1 MQLTMRVGAAI
12 GMVAIAGC
20 SQSTTQDNN
29 ASADANTAMSVNE
42 TTPPAD
48 NGTGESDTL
57 GNQLNQLNESGSDAA
72 GNEENSSVDQ

>member
-29 ASADANTAMSVNE
+29 ASVDSNSAMTVNE
-42 TTPPAD
+42 TAPPAD
-48 NGTGESDTL
+48 NSTGESDTL
-57 GNQLNQLNESGSDAA
+57 GNQLNQLNESDSDAS